1 MFKIRTNSLFAI
13 RRTDGK
19 FLRVSYDR
27 KNKSKLTANEGWWT
41 DSLDK
46 ARLFKRRS
54 DAGQAISRWNGWP
67 SSNLGAPV
75 ETVPL
80 TAIAADSQALLDSL
94 LADLQ
99 LAFEAGFKACT
110 DYDFS
115 HAPDE
120 VGEVAE
126 FEWKTQRAR
135 ILDAAR
141 VKVETTSDA

>member
-1 MFKIRTNSLFAI
+1 MFKVRTNTLFAI

-19 FLRVSYDR
+19 FLRVSYDH
-27 KNKSKLTANEGWWT
+27 KNKSKLTANEGWWD

-54 DAGQAISRWNGWP
+54 DAGQTISRWSGWP
-67 SSNLGAPV
+67 SSNLGVPV

-80 TAIAADSQALLDSL
+80 TAIAADSQVLLANL

-99 LAFEAGFKACT
+99 HAFEAGFKACT

-115 HAPDE
+115 HAPDT
-120 VGEVAE
+120 VGEFAE

-135 ILDAAR
+135 IIDAAR
-141 VKVETTSDA
+141 VKVETAGDA